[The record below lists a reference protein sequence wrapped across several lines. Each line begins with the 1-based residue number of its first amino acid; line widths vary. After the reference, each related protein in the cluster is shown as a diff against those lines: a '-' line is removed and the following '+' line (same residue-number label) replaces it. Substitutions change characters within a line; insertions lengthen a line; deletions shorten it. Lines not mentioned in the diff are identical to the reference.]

1 VGKDGCLTEDRI
13 DSLYRARKE
22 ESYRN
27 LLPSMTYLFFRLL
40 REKPLSQCGV
50 FIGEV
55 EEGTFLRNVVV
66 LLHDYTA
73 S

>member
-1 VGKDGCLTEDRI
+1 MGVSRRIELIPLTGPGR
-13 DSLYRARKE
+13 RKAREKF
-22 ESYRN
+22 YIF
-27 LLPSMTYLFFRLL
+27 LFRLL

-50 FIGEV
+50 FVGGV
-55 EEGTFLRNVVV
+55 EGGMFLRNPAV